1 MLLKIRVWTLSLLAA
16 ALATVPAHALTKYNI
31 LAGGYYDGPSVMGAV
46 GLGELF
52 EKVPLGAE
60 VELGYSWT
68 RKGDATLACQV
79 FINQNQN
86 NNHQTISS
94 GGVLDLGI
102 NATYPLT
109 KAYGPVKFHVL
120 GGPRY
125 ARWAVRHQYVN
136 GNEDFDVVSHVW
148 GLGGGLRGVVELNKN
163 FNAIMQMELNYYFR
177 SSIYGHDA
185 TYYPDNSNVNA
196 RNDGNGYTYT
206 YEDALRATT
215 VPHIRPRV
223 MVGIQF

>member
-1 MLLKIRVWTLSLLAA
+1 MQMKLVRAVFIMMLGIVFAH
-16 ALATVPAHALTKYNI
+16 PAHALKKYDV
-31 LAGGYYDGPSVMGAV
+31 LMGGYYDGPSVSGT
-46 GLGELF
+46 LGFEDIF
-52 EKVPLGAE
+52 EKVPLGFE

-94 GGVLDLGI
+94 GGVLDLGF
-102 NATYPLT
+102 NTTYPLVQ
-109 KAYGPVKFHVL
+109 KYGPVKFYAF

-136 GNEDFDVVSHVW
+136 GNEDFDIVSHVW
-148 GLGGGLRGVVELNKN
+148 GLGGGVRGILPLNKD
-163 FNAIMQMELNYYFR
+163 FDALMQLGVDFYFR

-196 RNDGNGYTYT
+196 RDNNQGYTYT
-206 YEDALRATT
+206 YDDALRATT
-215 VPHIRPRV
+215 VPRLRPRV
-223 MVGIQF
+223 MVGLRF